1 MRKLPLD
8 INDSILG
15 DTKYRNNVVTGEVAT
30 VNSNGTYDIY
40 ISGCDVAY
48 PSIPTT
54 LRNPDFSVGDAVE
67 ILIEYGNK
75 ELPIIIGL
83 SKKIVQDIT
92 QIDMNV
98 LVTTL
103 DAYSI
108 TDATAYFKLR
118 IDDIEG
124 YENCT
129 RYGFHYGTSTGYG
142 SDVYED
148 GSFAVGY
155 YNKQATGLTGETL
168 YHFQAYVYDA
178 DGDEQTGGDKTFV
191 TSTAEVSPLIVI
203 LIESYEDYYLKVYN
217 LNGSL
222 ANTYDISSE
231 SVYME
236 TDCLAVDSQN
246 NIYYFRSGGVL
257 VKRDIDGNE
266 IKAEAIAGY
275 PESIAIGADG
285 YLYTREQ
292 DGKVHKRDT
301 TTFASQGYITL
312 TGGKGYYGLVLDSE
326 GNIYTVNDTDDE
338 IEKWSSAGIKTASR
352 AISNCGSS
360 SLGLVGNYIVRS
372 ASVGAGYSYKIHK
385 DLGNDEIEF
394 SLTNIDWQAGA
405 GSLSNKYLFTGT
417 SWGDGN
423 CYLEKYSTGD
433 SLDWSIIVDDNEY
446 YGYDVQVK
454 AYPF

>member
-1 MRKLPLD
+1 LNKGEGGQERD
-8 INDSILG
+8 
-15 DTKYRNNVVTGEVAT
+15 VFEVAT

-178 DGDEQTGGDKTFV
+178 DGDEQTGGDKTLTTTTAPSRYYALIV
-191 TSTAEVSPLIVI
+191 TSPSEIQVFNTDGNLLNQLAVSGWSFAASGITMDSQGNIYLMENMDYIKKYDSDLNLLATEPYNSGNYW
-203 LIESYEDYYLKVYN
+203 IESM
-217 LNGSL
+217 
-222 ANTYDISSE
+222 AI
-231 SVYME
+231 
-236 TDCLAVDSQN
+236 DS
-246 NIYYFRSGGVL
+246 
-257 VKRDIDGNE
+257 
-266 IKAEAIAGY
+266 
-275 PESIAIGADG
+275 DG
-285 YLYTREQ
+285 YLYTLEGGADYYLVKRNLSDLTVVSSVTITDYGSYIAGKIAFDNNGNWYIKGDSGGLVCKYNKSGTKLGEIDVSDYYPDYHDYTIREYS
-292 DGKVHKRDT
+292 GCGAVGNNVY
-301 TTFASQGYITL
+301 FASTWNDGFIVIATNL
-312 TGGKGYYGLVLDSE
+312 SSCTRWELSSNINYGFCVVDNHIICSGWDGDNDGATAKYDSDR
-326 GNIYTVNDTDDE
+326 NLI
-338 IEKWSSAGIKTASR
+338 WIK
-352 AISNCGSS
+352 
-360 SLGLVGNYIVRS
+360 
-372 ASVGAGYSYKIHK
+372 K
-385 DLGNDEIEF
+385 LGN
-394 SLTNIDWQAGA
+394 STYAYKA
-405 GSLSNKYLFTGT
+405 GSYNF
-417 SWGDGN
+417 
-423 CYLEKYSTGD
+423 
-433 SLDWSIIVDDNEY
+433 
-446 YGYDVQVK
+446 
-454 AYPF
+454 